1 MRIFF
6 TAIALAIFT
15 TPASA
20 YFVTGNQLLKNCEGK
35 DMFCMGYVLGVND
48 THKALSPKA
57 PMYCL
62 PEEVT
67 GGQLYDVARK
77 FIQNNPEQRHMP
89 ASFLVLRA
97 FELAF
102 PCSK

>member
-1 MRIFF
+1 
-6 TAIALAIFT
+6 
-15 TPASA
+15 
-20 YFVTGNQLLKNCEGK
+20 
-35 DMFCMGYVLGVND
+35 MFCMGYVLGVND
-48 THKALSPKA
+48 THKALSPKK

-77 FIQNNPEQRHMP
+77 FIENSPEQRHMP